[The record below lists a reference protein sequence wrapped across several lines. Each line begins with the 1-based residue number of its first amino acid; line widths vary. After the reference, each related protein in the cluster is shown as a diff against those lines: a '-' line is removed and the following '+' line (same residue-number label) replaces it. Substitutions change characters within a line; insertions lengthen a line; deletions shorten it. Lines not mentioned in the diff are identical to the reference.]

1 MTRTWFVPIPPAVTL
16 LVFTFV
22 VACTSTGQPQPADSN
37 ETLVWPAP
45 PQKARIEF
53 LYDFSHSKDLGIGQ
67 SFFTRLW
74 NYIAGERHSNMIRP
88 YALTVSGQRIAVA
101 DPGLRAIHVFDTA
114 DNTYEQITRAGK
126 QLLVSP
132 VGISIG
138 ADRYYISD
146 SFLNKVF
153 ILDGQGNF
161 ISAIDDISRPTGVV
175 FEPNSKRLYV
185 ADTLGHRICVFDA
198 DGKKLFEFGKRG
210 GKSGNDFNFP
220 THLYLSSGKLYVN
233 DTMNFRLQI
242 FDLDGNYLSSFGSHG
257 DSSGYFA
264 QPKGIGTDMEGHIYV
279 VDAVF
284 HRVQIFNPQGRF
296 LLDFGGY
303 GRQQGQF
310 LLPTGLYIDQDK
322 IYVADSYN
330 RRVQVFR
337 FLGGD

>member
-1 MTRTWFVPIPPAVTL
+1 MSIARFVPVSPAIIILITL
-16 LVFTFV
+16 VA
-22 VACTSTGQPQPADSN
+22 ACTSTGESQPVDTN

-53 LYDFSHSKDLGIGQ
+53 LYDFNNSKELGLTQ
-67 SFFTRLW
+67 SFITRLW
-74 NYIAGERHSNMIRP
+74 NYIAGEQQNAMIRP
-88 YALTVSGQRIAVA
+88 YALAVDGHRIAVA
-101 DPGLRAIHVFDTA
+101 DPGMRAIHLFDTA
-114 DNTYEQITRAGK
+114 ENKYQKITRIDK

-138 ADRYYISD
+138 PDRLYISD
-146 SFLNKVF
+146 SFLKKVF
-153 ILDGQGNF
+153 ILDSQGNY
-161 ISAIDDISRPTGVV
+161 ISVIDGMSRPTGIV
-175 FEPNSKRLYV
+175 FDPNSKRLYV
-185 ADTLGHRICVFDA
+185 ADTLDHRICVFDA
-198 DGKKLFEFGKRG
+198 EGKKLFEFGKRG
-210 GKSGNDFNFP
+210 GKTGNDFNFP
-220 THLYLSSGKLYVN
+220 THLFLSSGKLYVN

-242 FDLDGNYLSSFGSHG
+242 FDLDGNYISSFGSHG

-264 QPKGIGTDMEGHIYV
+264 QPKGIGTDTEGHIYV

-284 HRVQIFNPQGRF
+284 HRVQIFNPEGRF

-303 GRQQGQF
+303 GRQHGQF
-310 LLPTGLYIDQDK
+310 LLPTGLCIDQDK